1 MIRQTVLVFIVPLSP
16 HPGGV
21 PVLSLGKTLLSTRMA
36 REQDEVSWRHFYCE
50 IPPQN
55 LTLLYSQLL
64 VNIQLLDK
72 ATKLRQ
78 QKPTIFISLIT

>member
-1 MIRQTVLVFIVPLSP
+1 M
-16 HPGGV
+16 
-21 PVLSLGKTLLSTRMA
+21 LSLTGKTLLYARMA
-36 REQDEVSWRHFYCE
+36 REQDEVLWRHFHCE
-50 IPPQN
+50 MPPQN

-78 QKPTIFISLIT
+78 QKPTIFISLIS

>member
-1 MIRQTVLVFIVPLSP
+1 M
-16 HPGGV
+16 
-21 PVLSLGKTLLSTRMA
+21 PVLSLTGKTLLYARMA

-50 IPPQN
+50 MPPQN

>member
-1 MIRQTVLVFIVPLSP
+1 
-16 HPGGV
+16 
-21 PVLSLGKTLLSTRMA
+21 MA

-78 QKPTIFISLIT
+78 QKSAIFISLIA